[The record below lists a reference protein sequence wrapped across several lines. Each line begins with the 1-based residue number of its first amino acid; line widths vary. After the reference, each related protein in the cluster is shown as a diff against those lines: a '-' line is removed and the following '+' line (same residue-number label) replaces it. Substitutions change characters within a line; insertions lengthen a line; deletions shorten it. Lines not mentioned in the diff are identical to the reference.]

1 MAKEIENL
9 QSLDA
14 RVERTQI
21 YHDSTSPYSVISA
34 PN

>member
-1 MAKEIENL
+1 MAKKIENL

-21 YHDSTSPYSVISA
+21 YQDSTSPYSVLAA